1 MLIRSINLSTET
13 TEAWKS
19 AGCWFPR
26 RDRSDEEALNLWM
39 ANGKGHILNLGDS
52 SFEISPEL
60 ANIFSV
66 RDELVWNVGR
76 DIKPLVKPGPAR
88 SLLNNLMPEY
98 PTEYPADVWI
108 KAPGSGGRG
117 KNRTTLEEERK
128 IPEGWDLQVHVEGEE
143 YRVVTVR
150 DKVVQVSQREGANG
164 ARNYTW
170 VGVENSPRPVKQIAK
185 NAARLLKGQN
195 IIGWDV
201 VYDKIAERAYI
212 LEGNSCPGVNQ
223 ATAARIVKAMFEPG
237 EPDA

>member
-1 MLIRSINLSTET
+1 M
-13 TEAWKS
+13 
-19 AGCWFPR
+19 
-26 RDRSDEEALNLWM
+26 NLWIS
-39 ANGKGHILNLGDS
+39 NGRGLILNLGDS
-52 SFEISPEL
+52 SWEPSSEFLAIYGASISG
-60 ANIFSV
+60 
-66 RDELVWNVGR
+66 VWNYGP

-88 SLLNNLMPEY
+88 KLLNNLMPEY

-117 KNRTTLEEERK
+117 KNRTTLEEPRK
-128 IPEGWDLQVHVEGEE
+128 IPEGWDLQVHIEGEE

-170 VGVENSPRPVKQIAK
+170 VGVENSPRAVKQIAK

-201 VYDKIAERAYI
+201 VYDKTAEKAYI
-212 LEGNSCPGVNQ
+212 LEGNSCPGVND
-223 ATAARIVKAMFEPG
+223 ATAKRIVKAMYDTG
-237 EPDA
+237 EEDA